1 MFTCVRHTKHAV
13 RAGGGGVGAKNRE
26 AVTLPVHDSGRCRAA
41 RACGACGV
49 AVRARGTSL
58 EDMLRVCVLPN
69 RAAAHP
75 AGRRISQLAAPH
87 SPSETVFCRFR
98 M

>member
-1 MFTCVRHTKHAV
+1 MWVVVAW
-13 RAGGGGVGAKNRE
+13 AQKNRE
-26 AVTLPVHDSGRCRAA
+26 AVALPVHGSGRCRAA

-58 EDMLRVCVLPN
+58 GDMLRVSVLPS

-75 AGRRISQLAAPH
+75 AGRRISH
-87 SPSETVFCRFR
+87 ERGR
-98 M
+98 DG

>member
-1 MFTCVRHTKHAV
+1 MRVAV
-13 RAGGGGVGAKNRE
+13 AWAQKNRE
-26 AVTLPVHDSGRCRAA
+26 AVALPVHASGRCRAA

-58 EDMLRVCVLPN
+58 RGMLRVRVLPN

-75 AGRRISQLAAPH
+75 AGRRISQVRSWWVLGFSSYRTYVRCA
-87 SPSETVFCRFR
+87 VVR
-98 M
+98 